1 MSTRQTVLI
10 AACLGLLLCSP
21 LLANPLDKEQVS
33 ARAKWVLHADVQT
46 FLASKTGGFILNEF
60 KKSGLDKWMV
70 VVKNAV
76 GIDPSKDL
84 EGVTVY
90 GVDFEKDNGIVL
102 VRATMEQ
109 DKLLALLK
117 TNETYRESKYGDHV
131 IHQWTEKAK
140 GDKPGEMRFG
150 CFHQADL
157 AVVAPRL
164 AMLKLALDVLD
175 KKADSLTK
183 VGESKL
189 LPAPA
194 KGIFLTAAVVGLPQA
209 AKQDP
214 KAAVLALISSARFQV
229 GESED
234 KVFVRLAVTTKTPRI
249 ATDLRK
255 MAEGFL
261 AFLDIA
267 KQIEENGKPVL
278 PSEMA
283 AVLKGVS
290 VTVNDRT
297 VEANVRS
304 GTSDVISLLQWMIKH
319 KKAAAKAASVTAA
332 EPAQ

>member
-1 MSTRQTVLI
+1 MFTKQTVLI
-10 AACLGLLLCSP
+10 AACLGLLLFSP

-33 ARAKWVLHADVQT
+33 ARAKWVLHADMEA
-46 FLASKTGGFILNEF
+46 FLASKTGGFILAEF

-84 EGVTVY
+84 KGVTVY
-90 GVDFEKDNGIVL
+90 GVGFEKDNGIAL
-102 VRATMEQ
+102 IRATMEQ

-117 TNETYRESKYGDHV
+117 TNEAYRESKYGDHV
-131 IHQWTEKAK
+131 IHQWTDKAK
-140 GDKPGEMRFG
+140 GDKPGEMKFG
-150 CFHQADL
+150 CFHRADL
-157 AVVAPRL
+157 AAVAPSL

-175 KKADSLTK
+175 KKADSLDK
-183 VGESKL
+183 VSESKL

-194 KGIFLTAAVVGLPQA
+194 NGIFLAAAIVDLPQA

-234 KVFVRLAVTTKTPRI
+234 KVFVRLAVTAKTPRI

-290 VTVNDRT
+290 VTVKDRT